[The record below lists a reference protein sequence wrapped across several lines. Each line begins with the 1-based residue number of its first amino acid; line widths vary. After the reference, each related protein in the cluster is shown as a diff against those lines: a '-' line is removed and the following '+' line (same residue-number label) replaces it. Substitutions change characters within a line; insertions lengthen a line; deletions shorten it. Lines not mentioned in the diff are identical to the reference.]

1 MYLMNIISSI
11 GEHYLSWRHVYN
23 VIGSVL
29 AILMAYKTVYWLIG
43 LFFTRKFKPAKK
55 KHKYAILIAAR
66 NEKNV
71 IGNLLD
77 SINKQDYPSE
87 LLTTFVVADNC
98 TDNTAEIARK
108 HGAVC
113 YERFDNEHKTKGFA
127 LQYLLEKIEEDYDRM
142 SFEGYFIF
150 DADNLL
156 KNDYISKMN
165 DAFDSGEKIITSYRN
180 TKNFDENWIASTYAI
195 HWIRSIRCNH
205 RARSVLRL
213 ATNIQGTGFLFT
225 NEIVKNGWHYTSLTE
240 DRALTADA
248 VAQGYRISYQDEAMF
263 YDEQPTSLKVALR
276 QRTRWSKGHLLAF
289 IESGPYLFINIFFG
303 KLFLKT
309 RWQEKKKKKE
319 KKTFKSVMLSIV
331 ESIRHRFA
339 SFDTLMQLTP
349 FSVFNLARWLIVV
362 VIMYGCY
369 CYNMGING
377 SNLFSGSTYLA
388 KALRSLFE
396 IKIVVNPGINAFFV
410 GMLISIWFRLLY
422 RIGMYFQDMWIAVYV
437 FIIERKNIKKISF
450 MKKVLYTLTWPTFDI
465 IGRYSTYAALFM
477 KVTWKPIPHDSKVTI
492 DDIHN
497 NKEKNSNTNSN
508 IRWLVTVFIT
518 TFILSIA
525 FSFISTNSITNLP
538 LFPAILIL
546 FLVIFI
552 GIFFDIIGVAVTVAD
567 ENEFHAKASKRIA
580 GSKTS
585 VKLIRNSAKVA
596 NFCADVIGDICGV
609 LSGSISASIALKITA
624 SFGISFNIQ
633 FLISALVA
641 SLTVSGKAIGKTIA
655 QKNST
660 KIVHAVAV
668 VLNKLHLNQ
677 K

>member
-127 LQYLLEKIEEDYDRM
+127 LQYLLEKIGEDYDRM

-309 RWQEKKKKKE
+309 RWQEKKKKIK

-497 NKEKNSNTNSN
+497 NKEKNSNS
-508 IRWLVTVFIT
+508 
-518 TFILSIA
+518 
-525 FSFISTNSITNLP
+525 
-538 LFPAILIL
+538 
-546 FLVIFI
+546 
-552 GIFFDIIGVAVTVAD
+552 
-567 ENEFHAKASKRIA
+567 
-580 GSKTS
+580 
-585 VKLIRNSAKVA
+585 
-596 NFCADVIGDICGV
+596 
-609 LSGSISASIALKITA
+609 
-624 SFGISFNIQ
+624 
-633 FLISALVA
+633 
-641 SLTVSGKAIGKTIA
+641 
-655 QKNST
+655 
-660 KIVHAVAV
+660 
-668 VLNKLHLNQ
+668 
-677 K
+677 